1 MSAFR
6 PTTVDEVHSAK
17 VKTHY
22 PIPLYTCPVSAGF
35 PSPADEYLEGKLDL
49 NQHLVPRPLATFFVR
64 VSGNSMTD
72 AGIHEG
78 DLLIVDRSLEPRD
91 GKVVI
96 AVINGELLVK
106 RLKYQGKQPYLYAE
120 HPDYPPV
127 AITEA
132 MAFQVWGVVTNV
144 IHPL

>member
-1 MSAFR
+1 MSALT
-6 PTTVDEVHSAK
+6 PATVELIHRAR

-22 PIPLYTCPVSAGF
+22 KIPLYTCPVSAGF

-49 NQHLVPRPLATFFVR
+49 NHYLVPHPLATFFVR
-64 VSGNSMTD
+64 VSGDSMTG

-78 DLLIVDRSLEPRD
+78 DLLIVDRSVEPRD

-106 RLKYQGKQPYLYAE
+106 RLKYEGKQPYLMAE
-120 HPDYPPV
+120 HRDYPPLKV
-127 AITEA
+127 TEA
-132 MAFQVWGVVTNV
+132 MDFTIWGVVTNV
-144 IHPL
+144 VHPL